1 MSEYVAGTGI
11 VRDTSEEEDLENVT
25 VGGYGVVWKGD
36 VFPVQSGSY
45 AGEANVNIFMELAVR
60 FFFVV
65 LLIIL
70 L

>member
-1 MSEYVAGTGI
+1 MTGI

-45 AGEANVNIFMELAVR
+45 AGEANVNIFMELAVS
-60 FFFVV
+60 FV

-70 L
+70 YHQ